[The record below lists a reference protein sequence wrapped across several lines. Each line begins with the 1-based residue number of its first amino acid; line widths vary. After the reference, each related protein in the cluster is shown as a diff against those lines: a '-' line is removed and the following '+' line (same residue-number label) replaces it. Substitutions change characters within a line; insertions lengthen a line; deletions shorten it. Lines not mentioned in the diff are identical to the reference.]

1 MPKNWFPL
9 ESNPSVMNEY
19 VHNLGLDTTQ
29 FSFQDVLST
38 EEWALEMIPQPAVAV
53 IMLFP
58 VKESSESYLQQEA
71 DKILSEGQHV
81 DPSVYY
87 MKQTVG
93 NACGTVGILHA
104 AANARPH
111 VNITPGSFLE
121 KFFQDTAS
129 MSPEQIASFL
139 EQDDEIESHHVV
151 AAEAGQSAQDAD
163 PDTHFICFRY
173 SDVELYIVC
182 KYIFVYDVLP

>member
-1 MPKNWFPL
+1 
-9 ESNPSVMNEY
+9 
-19 VHNLGLDTTQ
+19 
-29 FSFQDVLST
+29 
-38 EEWALEMIPQPAVAV
+38 
-53 IMLFP
+53 
-58 VKESSESYLQQEA
+58 
-71 DKILSEGQHV
+71 
-81 DPSVYY
+81 

-111 VNITPGSFLE
+111 ISISPGSFLE

-139 EQDDEIESHHVV
+139 EQDDEIESHHV
-151 AAEAGQSAQDAD
+151 AASEAGQSAQDAD

-173 SDVELYIVC
+173 FYYVKE
-182 KYIFVYDVLP
+182 

>member
-71 DKILSEGQHV
+71 DKILSEGQYV

-87 MKQTVG
+87 CGKCMRNSGHPSCGGKCSP
-93 NACGTVGILHA
+93 AC
-104 AANARPH
+104 
-111 VNITPGSFLE
+111 
-121 KFFQDTAS
+121 
-129 MSPEQIASFL
+129 
-139 EQDDEIESHHVV
+139 
-151 AAEAGQSAQDAD
+151 
-163 PDTHFICFRY
+163 
-173 SDVELYIVC
+173 
-182 KYIFVYDVLP
+182 